1 MTLYGNPQL
10 HVKMSP
16 SQINIYSIQS
26 MPVLKV
32 NIIIVYPWDVVLIFM
47 LPDKFENNVK
57 LNFRNIVSN
66 ANDHNRCPKIL
77 FS

>member
-1 MTLYGNPQL
+1 MNPLQ
-10 HVKMSP
+10 
-16 SQINIYSIQS
+16 
-26 MPVLKV
+26 
-32 NIIIVYPWDVVLIFM
+32 IFM